1 MSIAHI
7 ALRGDP
13 SDRLPG
19 AKGVGEI
26 GAARLLL
33 QYGTLEGLLRTGR
46 FAREAEQLRLFRRI
60 ATMDA
65 KAPLPAVRAT
75 KPTWGKAGGLVR
87 SWKLEKLAERLER
100 LANSKT

>member
-1 MSIAHI
+1 MKWRPVRSWFEW
-7 ALRGDP
+7 
-13 SDRLPG
+13 PG
-19 AKGVGEI
+19 THC
-26 GAARLLL
+26 
-33 QYGTLEGLLRTGR
+33 GTREGLLRTGR